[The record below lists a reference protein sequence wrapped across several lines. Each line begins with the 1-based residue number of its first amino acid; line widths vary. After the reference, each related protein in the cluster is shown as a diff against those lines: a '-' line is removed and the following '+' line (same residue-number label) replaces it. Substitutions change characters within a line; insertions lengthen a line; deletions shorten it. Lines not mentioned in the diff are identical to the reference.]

1 MGKEKRM
8 WAAKVD
14 ERGRITIPKDLLDLL
29 GFKPDD
35 ILVFVKEDKGPVF
48 VGRGQFQLEVPFA
61 QKSEEPAGLKKPER
75 RVVSSRKKEYEAQSP
90 KQPTTT

>member
-1 MGKEKRM
+1 MAKEKRM

-35 ILVFVKEDKGPVF
+35 ILVFVKEDKGPVC
-48 VGRGQFQLEVPFA
+48 VGRGQFQVEIPFA
-61 QKSEEPAGLKKPER
+61 QKSEESPRVKKPER
-75 RVVSSRKKEYEAQSP
+75 
-90 KQPTTT
+90 